1 MNKLSTPV
9 NNLWTTRRCAVKV
22 IHIVA
27 LYLTRG
33 LRSMLAGEPLPRIAR
48 RLCLVLLAGLFVFGN
63 TTNATAVNTPKDI
76 NSYKLYTHMKLID
89 AKQYRCVELLW
100 NRESRW
106 DPRANNP
113 RSSAYGIPQLLH
125 MKVLDPYRQID
136 MGLKYIEHRYK
147 TPCAAWAHH
156 RSKGHY

>member
-1 MNKLSTPV
+1 MNKLSTYV
-9 NNLWTTRRCAVKV
+9 NNLWTTRRYAVRV

-63 TTNATAVNTPKDI
+63 TTNAKAVNTPKDI
-76 NSYKLYTHMKLID
+76 NNYKLYTHMKLID

-100 NRESRW
+100 NRESKW

-113 RSSAYGIPQLLH
+113 RSSAYGIPQLLR